1 MKIPSIAE
9 IFLSLLV
16 TKFLHQIWTVAK
28 SNPNNKASHALSS
41 NRRKISLWIPFPS
54 GKLRKDLDSY
64 ESFPFEAIPNKR
76 GSSLSN
82 HPPYASSVSQQALQ
96 AAIKIW
102 IKAGCFDA
110 KRINIGARRGWK
122 EVDKR
127 PRGRQIY
134 PCNGR
139 FTQPLVYYY
148 YSKPTPTSPPWCR
161 RGSWRPPD
169 KGGFLVWIENR
180 FVFRRFEIFNSR
192 HCANAPLNAT
202 GYYERLTRGIK
213 DSWLSSCEQINTL
226 SSISIFEDVNVIWT
240 MWFVSLYFIFE
251 KYIHCEEY
259 EKGIL

>member
-9 IFLSLLV
+9 ISLSLLV

-28 SNPNNKASHALSS
+28 SNPNNPNASLYRATEEKFPFEFLSLQG
-41 NRRKISLWIPFPS
+41 NFEKISILTN
-54 GKLRKDLDSY
+54 
-64 ESFPFEAIPNKR
+64 PFEAIPNKR

-148 YSKPTPTSPPWCR
+148 YSKPTPTSPPRCR

-240 MWFVSLYFIFE
+240 MRFVSLYFIFD
-251 KYIHCEEY
+251 KYIHEEY

>member
-9 IFLSLLV
+9 ISLSLLV

-28 SNPNNKASHALSS
+28 SNPNNPNASLYRATEEKFPFEFLSLQG
-41 NRRKISLWIPFPS
+41 NFEKISILTN
-54 GKLRKDLDSY
+54 
-64 ESFPFEAIPNKR
+64 PFEAIPNKR

-148 YSKPTPTSPPWCR
+148 YSKPTPTSPPRYR

-240 MWFVSLYFIFE
+240 MRFVSLYFIFD